1 MPQSDIFYDNPDD
14 GRLGGDFI
22 YKNSFLSVGERTS
35 AVAIKAAFDI
45 TTPADTTIVLPACD
59 ELKADDDLNNGF
71 VIVKNKN
78 GNICMFKIKTSVFA
92 TLTLTIDITDA
103 LIGDAADQE
112 TKFSTQDY
120 YITVIMQKRYLGEI
134 KTDIDLNPGAE
145 YVEITSRQPQKKWL
159 TFETVR
165 NQNLNFDLSSNEK
178 TLAKVNFKL
187 KQLGDSK
194 FFVQD
199 LSAKQRRFF
208 IFVEGVALASGAVR
222 NWFFPNCLF
231 KANQVHKISAASGS
245 ELVYSQEV
253 AVDEDGIVGGAVIRE
268 EE

>member
-1 MPQSDIFYDNPDD
+1 MPQSDIFYNDKDD

-22 YKNSFLSVGERTS
+22 YKNSFLSLAERTS
-35 AVAIKAAFDI
+35 AIAVQAAVDI
-45 TTPADTTIVLPACD
+45 TTPAATTIVLPACA
-59 ELKADDDLNNGF
+59 ELTADDDLNNGF
-71 VIVKNKN
+71 VLIKNN
-78 GNICMFKIKTSVFA
+78 DGNICMFKIDASVFA
-92 TLTLTIDITDA
+92 TLTLTVDITNA
-103 LIGDAADQE
+103 LIGDAADQ
-112 TKFSTQDY
+112 TSKFTTQDY
-120 YITVIMQKRYLGEI
+120 YVTVIAQKRYLGEI

-165 NQNLNFDLSSNEK
+165 NQNLSFDLSSNEK

-187 KQLGDSK
+187 KKLGDSK
-194 FFVQD
+194 FYVQD

-208 IFVEGVALASGAVR
+208 VFVEGVAMASGSVR

-231 KANQVHKISAASGS
+231 KATQSHKISAASGS
-245 ELVYSQEV
+245 ELLYSQEI
-253 AVDEDGIVGGAVIRE
+253 AVDEDGIVGGALIRE